1 MKGSIRAV
9 LGFLIVFGCVG
20 GMETNPDIALSRY
33 VVPILVG
40 FGLLYSGVS
49 ALVNQTKENG

>member
-20 GMETNPDIALSRY
+20 GMEANPDIALSRY

-40 FGLLYSGVS
+40 FGFLYSGATVL
-49 ALVNQTKENG
+49 ANQSKQNG